1 MNELSRLFPHKFGV
15 SDGGRGKGRLMAAVV
30 MTEGKQFP
38 DYYLISPLYIF
49 NVIKF
54 QLRFSKTLFSFLV
67 NSRTHYVVL
76 SAEITF

>member
-15 SDGGRGKGRLMAAVV
+15 SDGGGGKGRLMAAMV

-38 DYYLISPLYIF
+38 GYYLISPLYIF

-54 QLRFSKTLFSFLV
+54 QLRFSETLFFLLV
-67 NSRTHYVVL
+67 NSQTH
-76 SAEITF
+76 

>member
-1 MNELSRLFPHKFGV
+1 MNELSRLFPYKFGV
-15 SDGGRGKGRLMAAVV
+15 SDRGGGKGRLMAAMV

-54 QLRFSKTLFSFLV
+54 QLRFSKTLFFLLV
-67 NSRTHYVVL
+67 NSQTH
-76 SAEITF
+76 